1 MNSFFEKIS
10 LSLLLRWGIA
20 GALTVLTF
28 VVSGGYWDYLM
39 RWLNSD
45 SGLGSFLSLC
55 LIAGSFTYGVYRSW
69 LYPCLFRILNR
80 CAEDCRES
88 RFRRYVKEFRNMIV
102 LWDTN
107 APDSGCG
114 LHNNRHQRI
123 TSWADIAHSQMI
135 GGISVIASGLSAKTL
150 TYIKCIPELAN
161 LQEPA
166 SCGLLGL
173 MVLGGIAYFFV
184 GFYSMY
190 RLLAFQ
196 LFIDVV
202 CPYTMALS
210 ISDVEGWLKSKNC
223 IDTTQPASQNTAST

>member
-1 MNSFFEKIS
+1 M
-10 LSLLLRWGIA
+10 
-20 GALTVLTF
+20 
-28 VVSGGYWDYLM
+28 
-39 RWLNSD
+39 
-45 SGLGSFLSLC
+45 
-55 LIAGSFTYGVYRSW
+55 
-69 LYPCLFRILNR
+69 
-80 CAEDCRES
+80 
-88 RFRRYVKEFRNMIV
+88 

-123 TSWADIAHSQMI
+123 TSWADIAHSQMV
-135 GGISVIASGLSAKTL
+135 GGISVIASVLSAKTL

-166 SCGLLGL
+166 SSGLMGL

-190 RLLAFQ
+190 RLQAFQ

-202 CPYTMALS
+202 CPHTMALS
-210 ISDVEGWLKSKNC
+210 IGDVKGWLKNKKIC
-223 IDTTQPASQNTAST
+223 IDTTQPASQNTASI